1 MENKHCNDCGTLVQY
16 DGHDCED
23 YNIDRDDVII
33 CYECGLQSRCFCD
46 CCGEYVPTSECIAK
60 DLNETGI
67 EITEVLC
74 GQCQDEEE

>member
-1 MENKHCNDCGTLVQY
+1 MKNKYCNDCGTLVQY

-33 CYECGLQSRCFCD
+33 CDECGLQSRCFCD
-46 CCGEYVPTSECIAK
+46 CCGEYVPTSECGVY
-60 DLNETGI
+60 DLDDSGI